1 MGRRV
6 SRTSRAKRNINKS
19 KLRGKKLKRKSSR
32 KVLTKKTSRKNKQ
45 NGGHR
50 SNCRCKRCLI
60 LKGGGDDDLWPW
72 EDKGMQKLILDINIA
87 NISASVSED
96 LDKNISIFNKLLHKD
111 TQGGSAS
118 HDDHYES
125 QEEHLKAIHAEA
137 ARRHT
142 TSSAYQFD
150 EFLYAVLIP
159 SVKYIELCCSD
170 RIGRNIAPQDSKSG
184 VICGKDRHL
193 SIAHGRVPDS
203 YDITETD
210 EKYIRSLIQRG
221 LTDVLD
227 YFGKGDIYQNISQY
241 LNAYGPEGMKVDA
254 DGQSFYSKLYRTRM
268 INVKRANGTVSIP
281 DLHDLHKAALIGHA
295 LCFPN
300 KQGAYATELE
310 LRWSADLN
318 AFKLDSKHE
327 SLLDNFEIA
336 GIVGHTPI
344 PLPFFGNNQLCCDT
358 TYTTMGDRSPLN
370 RHPVAVIL
378 NSNSNVEWAADVV
391 FERFSDVPEPKL
403 IFPAAEYYHGDIHVD
418 AEYAWEK
425 IKHYHINNEIC
436 ANFFKQFP
444 IPETG
449 ETEYSPKNNV
459 WKRDSKIFIGKSYN
473 SPYPFIT
480 VVNRGRN
487 WDIVFIEDTT
497 TAMDSTQLRAPG
509 VDGMPLHAQSD
520 DRSTLYRAAL
530 GVPTHSH
537 MDLFKRTNQTRL
549 ILTDIEG
556 NFEWFIRSLTLGQS
570 WTGMGACGC
579 CVTSP
584 PQRPRT
590 GDIALLEQWRQH
602 DYSGLVKDEDMTLLY
617 CGDTWDRGEVEDYIY
632 ILDVLKEFKQK
643 GKLVCVCG
651 NRDINKLRF
660 LLEYIKNPLSNT
672 DFMNAVKDLQVE
684 LR

>member
-19 KLRGKKLKRKSSR
+19 KLRRKSSR

-50 SNCRCKRCLI
+50 SNCRCKRCFF

-72 EDKGMQKLILDINIA
+72 DDKGMQKLIQDIQTEELTN
-87 NISASVSED
+87 SVVD
-96 LDKNISIFNKLLHKD
+96 RNISIFNKLLHKD
-111 TQGGSAS
+111 TQGGAAS

-125 QEEHLKAIHAEA
+125 REEHLKAIHGEA
-137 ARRHT
+137 AIRHT
-142 TSSAYQFD
+142 TSAYEFD
-150 EFLYAVLIP
+150 EFIYAVLIP

-170 RIGRNIAPQDSKSG
+170 RLGQNIAPQDCKSG

-193 SIAHGRVPDS
+193 SIAHGRVPDT

-210 EKYIRSLIQRG
+210 ELYIRSLIRVG
-221 LTDVLD
+221 VEDVLTN
-227 YFGKGDIYQNISQY
+227 FRNGGISQKISQY
-241 LNAYGPEGMKVDA
+241 LEAYGPEGMVVSA
-254 DGQSFYSKLYRTRM
+254 DGKSFYSNLYRTDT
-268 INVKRANGTVSIP
+268 INVKRAGSSVSIP

-295 LCFPN
+295 LCFTH

-318 AFKLDSKHE
+318 AFKLDGKKQS
-327 SLLDNFEIA
+327 SLDNFDIA

-378 NSNSNVEWAADVV
+378 NSNSNAEWAADVV
-391 FERFSDVPEPKL
+391 FERFSDDPELKL
-403 IFPAAEYYHGDIHVD
+403 IFPAAEYYHGDIQVD
-418 AEYAWEK
+418 AEYAWEN

-436 ANFFKQFP
+436 ANFFNQFP
-444 IPETG
+444 ISETG
-449 ETEYSPKNNV
+449 ETKYVPKNNV
-459 WKRDSKIFIGKSYN
+459 WKSGSKIFIGKSYN

-480 VVNRGRN
+480 VVNKGRK

-497 TAMDSTQLRAPG
+497 TAMDSAHLPATG
-509 VDGMPLHAQSD
+509 VVGIPLHAQSD
-520 DRSTLYRAAL
+520 GRAKLYRAAL
-530 GVPTHSH
+530 GVPTHSN
-537 MDLFKRTNQTRL
+537 MELFERTDQTRL

-590 GDIALLEQWRQH
+590 GDVALLDQWRQD
-602 DYSGLVKDEDMTLLY
+602 DYSELVKPHDMTLLY

-632 ILDVLKEFKQK
+632 ILEILKAFKQK

-660 LLEYIKNPLSNT
+660 LLEYIKNPLSEKK
-672 DFMNAVKDLQVE
+672 FMQAVLNLQKR
-684 LR
+684 LRL